1 MWHHLNSVFVI
12 QISYLQFTVIEYIW
26 SYFFNYIV
34 VSTCRLGE
42 KKNPRAHELKGSM
55 ITGRVTSCDTQWLDG
70 ISLIECTP
78 VPDQHVMEWVEESV
92 NDDM

>member
-1 MWHHLNSVFVI
+1 
-12 QISYLQFTVIEYIW
+12 
-26 SYFFNYIV
+26 
-34 VSTCRLGE
+34 
-42 KKNPRAHELKGSM
+42 M